1 MEGKGLAKALVM
13 TSAEV
18 FRGAAPITKVDTPG
32 YLQYLLGNNKPNVIS
47 TAKDDGSGYMRNV
60 EIRYRQRGVK
70 GKSVTTDDCSVQVK
84 PAYNTM
90 TVPATSFRAIGFAF
104 EDDLIAQFYQDAL
117 QPARMGQTVV
127 MKEVY
132 ETIIHWANGLFG
144 DINDDLLDIQAANFG
159 KNVVTGLNTTTALN
173 FILAASTNPLNQ
185 GMTKL
190 VADGMENL
198 IDVKNATIVGSGL
211 INNYYIQQAANAVS
225 ANQSGI
231 NNANLALPKF
241 YYDHGA
247 QAAWGANRFALL
259 EKDAVQ
265 FVNTCRFRGIKAGQK
280 GSDYFMTMTLP
291 IVDSLNQGSLSGFE
305 FDVQLTYRTCP
316 SEVQIGAA
324 GEGNPPV
331 ALSRGWNVIL
341 SSAYQ
346 AVHLPSDAYA
356 STDRL
361 TGVNGTLLYTATNS

>member
-32 YLQYLLGNNKPNVIS
+32 YLQYLLGNNKPDVIS

-70 GKSVTTDDCSVQVK
+70 GKSVTTDDCSIQVQ
-84 PAYNTM
+84 PAYKTI
-90 TVPATSFRAIGFAF
+90 TVPATSFRALGFAF

-117 QPARMGQTVV
+117 SPTRMGQTVV

-132 ETIIHWANGLFG
+132 QTIIHWANGLFG
-144 DINDDLLDIQAANFG
+144 DINDDLLAYQAANFG
-159 KNVVTGLNTTTALN
+159 KNVVTGVNTATALN
-173 FILAASTNPLNQ
+173 FILAASTNPLQQ
-185 GMTKL
+185 GMTKV
-190 VADGMENL
+190 VADGMDNL
-198 IDVKNATIVGSGL
+198 IDVRNSTIVGSGL
-211 INNYYIQQAANAVS
+211 INNYYIQHNAGAKS
-225 ANQSGI
+225 SDQSGV
-231 NNANLALPKF
+231 NTSNLALPKF

-291 IVDSLNQGSLSGFE
+291 ITDTLGQGSMAGFE

-316 SEVQIGAA
+316 STETIG
-324 GEGNPPV
+324 GVPV
-331 ALSRGWNVIL
+331 ALGRGWNVIL
-341 SSAYQ
+341 SCAYQ
-346 AVHLPSDAYA
+346 TVFIPTDAYA
-356 STDRL
+356 TTDRL
-361 TGVNGTLLYTATNS
+361 SGVNGTLLYNASNT

>member
-1 MEGKGLAKALVM
+1 MESKGLAKALVM

-32 YLQYLLGNNKPNVIS
+32 YLQYLLGNNKPDVIS

-70 GKSVTTDDCSVQVK
+70 GKSVTTDDCSIQVQ
-84 PAYNTM
+84 PAYKTI
-90 TVPATSFRAIGFAF
+90 TVPATSFRALGFAF

-117 QPARMGQTVV
+117 SPTRMGQTVV

-144 DINDDLLDIQAANFG
+144 DINDDLLAYQAANFG
-159 KNVVTGLNTTTALN
+159 KNVVTGVNTATALN
-173 FILAASTNPLNQ
+173 FILAASTNPLQQ
-185 GMTKL
+185 GMTKV

-198 IDVKNATIVGSGL
+198 IDVRNSTIVGSGL
-211 INNYYIQQAANAVS
+211 INNYYIQHNSGAKS
-225 ANQSGI
+225 TDQSGV
-231 NNANLALPKF
+231 NTSNLALPKF
-241 YYDHGA
+241 YYDHST

-291 IVDSLNQGSLSGFE
+291 ITDTLGQGSMSGFE

-316 SEVQIGAA
+316 SVEVIG
-324 GEGNPPV
+324 GQNVSLG
-331 ALSRGWNVIL
+331 RGWNVIL

-346 AVHLPSDAYA
+346 TVFIPTDAYA
-356 STDRL
+356 ATDRL
-361 TGVNGTLLYTATNS
+361 LGVNGTLLYNASNT